1 MARMIDQIRA
11 SKLPSN
17 MMPFA
22 AKGALNVSPAENI
35 EILVYLARHN
45 KVFGDLA
52 RMTLAGW
59 DEKASLAAASDPQTS
74 REVLDYLISPD
85 NVRPRLLPAL
95 LENPSVRESDLAK
108 FAISA
113 TQESIAM
120 MLRSP
125 RIRAAVWVLDA
136 LKPNPYLKKEQSAE
150 IQLLM
155 KGGEVA
161 ARGDEPTPEPTAE
174 LIVEPTPEPSIQA
187 APAPTAAPTSP
198 PTTAQQAAPPVETSP
213 ALAPVPAATAVPEG
227 ASPAGESG
235 TTTSEEDEAISA
247 YFFHHAT
254 EIAADEGKPFQAIG
268 GIVELLGSDYFPV
281 SPAEETVS
289 EPEPEPV
296 SAPEAAAA
304 DNPAEPPKAA
314 LPKKPPPEA
323 TKRVNTVQ
331 KINAL
336 DVKGRIQLA
345 LKGSKEERSILVRDG
360 TKVVALAVLEA
371 PKLSDGEVEKFA
383 SQKNVLEAVLRQIP
397 LKRRFMKNYK
407 VVRNL
412 VANPRTPLDLGLG
425 LMKNL
430 LSQDLKNIA
439 NNKEISET
447 IRKLAMKMFQ
457 QKEEQANKK

>member
-1 MARMIDQIRA
+1 MASMIDQIRA

-17 MMPFA
+17 MMQFA

-35 EILVYLARHN
+35 EILVYLAKHN
-45 KVFGDLA
+45 KVFGELA

-59 DEKASLAAASDPQTS
+59 DEKASLSVASDPQS
-74 REVLDYLISPD
+74 PPEVLDYLVSPD
-85 NVRPRLLPAL
+85 NLRPKLLPAL
-95 LENPSVRESDLAK
+95 LENPSVRESELSK

-113 TQESIAM
+113 SAESIGM

-125 RIRAAVWVLDA
+125 RIRSAVKVLDA
-136 LKPNPYLKKEQSAE
+136 LKPNPYLKKEQLDDIKS
-150 IQLLM
+150 LL
-155 KGGEVA
+155 KAGEVA
-161 ARGDEPTPEPTAE
+161 ARGDEPTPAAKPESIGPAMLVAE
-174 LIVEPTPEPSIQA
+174 MQVEPSEPV
-187 APAPTAAPTSP
+187 APGAHAQVSAPTSQPASP
-198 PTTAQQAAPPVETSP
+198 PEEAAAAAPQS
-213 ALAPVPAATAVPEG
+213 LNVPE
-227 ASPAGESG
+227 ASGPATESG
-235 TTTSEEDEAISA
+235 AATSEEDEAIAA

-268 GIVELLGSDYFPV
+268 GIVELLGNDYFPV
-281 SPAEETVS
+281 SPAEEVVS
-289 EPEPEPV
+289 EPEPEPEP
-296 SAPEAAAA
+296 APVQKAAEA
-304 DNPAEPPKAA
+304 PKAV
-314 LPKKPPPEA
+314 LPTKPPEA

-412 VANPRTPLDLGLG
+412 VSNPRTPLDLGLG

-457 QKEEQANKK
+457 QKEAQANKK

>member
-1 MARMIDQIRA
+1 MASMIDQIRA

-17 MMPFA
+17 MMQFA

-35 EILVYLARHN
+35 EILVYLAKHN
-45 KVFGDLA
+45 KVFGELA

-59 DEKASLAAASDPQTS
+59 DEKASLSVASDPQS
-74 REVLDYLISPD
+74 PPEVLDYLVAPD
-85 NVRPRLLPAL
+85 NLRPKLLPAL
-95 LENPSVRESDLAK
+95 LENPSVRESELSK

-113 TQESIAM
+113 SAESIGM

-125 RIRAAVWVLDA
+125 RIRSAVKVLDA
-136 LKPNPYLKKEQSAE
+136 LKPNPYLKKEQLDDIKS
-150 IQLLM
+150 LL
-155 KGGEVA
+155 KAGEVA
-161 ARGDEPTPEPTAE
+161 ARSDEPTPDPTAE
-174 LIVEPTPEPSIQA
+174 MIVAEMRVAEREVEPTPAQA
-187 APAPTAAPTSP
+187 SS
-198 PTTAQQAAPPVETSP
+198 QSAAPPMEAAG
-213 ALAPVPAATAVPEG
+213 ALAPSLTTPEASGPAT
-227 ASPAGESG
+227 ESG
-235 TTTSEEDEAISA
+235 ATTSEEEEAMPA

-268 GIVELLGSDYFPV
+268 GIVELLGNDYFPV
-281 SPAEETVS
+281 SPAEEVVS
-289 EPEPEPV
+289 EPEPEPEP
-296 SAPEAAAA
+296 APVQKAAEA
-304 DNPAEPPKAA
+304 PKAV
-314 LPKKPPPEA
+314 LPTKPPEA

-412 VANPRTPLDLGLG
+412 VSNPRTPLDMGLG

-457 QKEEQANKK
+457 QKEAQANKK